1 VNTLSEDTLGDAS
14 GNVEERPFSVGTAL
28 REARER
34 LGLSLADVERRLKFA
49 PRQIEELEA
58 DNFTR
63 LSEIFF
69 VRRLVR
75 SYAKLL
81 QLDPEPLLAALPA
94 TSAQPSSGTTNV
106 AIDVP
111 FLNSYSKRRLRIIR
125 LSVGLIAVSVAIIW
139 GLFTWINS
147 DKLVMPQAKVETIE
161 MPVVVPANVSAV
173 IPTQSSDTFDASSN
187 VSVAT
192 TITPVDLSGTLDLSP
207 SIRLVFDAAA
217 WAKVTDRDGNVLLS
231 QLNSSGSEQHLTG
244 KPPFSVLIGNIN
256 GVHLYYH
263 GKPVELAP
271 FYNGEI
277 ARLKLE

>member
-1 VNTLSEDTLGDAS
+1 MNTLSENTLGDAS
-14 GNVEERPFSVGTAL
+14 VNIEERPFSVGTTL

-34 LGLSLADVERRLKFA
+34 LGLSLADVERRLKFP

-58 DNFTR
+58 DNFSR
-63 LSEIFF
+63 LPEIFF

-81 QLDPEPLLAALPA
+81 QIDPEPLLAALPA
-94 TSAQPSSGTTNV
+94 TSAQPSSGAATV

-111 FLNSYSKRRLRIIR
+111 FPNSYSKRRLKIIR
-125 LSVGLIAVSVAIIW
+125 LSVAIIVVFAAIIW
-139 GLFTWINS
+139 GLFTWMNS
-147 DKLVMPQAKVETIE
+147 GNPAMPQTKVETIE
-161 MPVVVPANVSAV
+161 VPVVLPAQVSAV
-173 IPTQSSDTFDASSN
+173 IPAQSPNALAASSN
-187 VSVAT
+187 VSGSAKIT
-192 TITPVDLSGTLDLSP
+192 TPDASGTPDQSP
-207 SIRLVFDAAA
+207 SIRLVFDTAS
-217 WAKVTDRDGNVLLS
+217 WAKVTDSDGNILLS

-244 KPPFSVLIGNIN
+244 KPPFSVLVGNIN
-256 GVHLYYH
+256 GVHLYYR

>member
-1 VNTLSEDTLGDAS
+1 MDTLSENTLGDAS
-14 GNVEERPFSVGTAL
+14 VNDEERPFSVGTTL

-63 LSEIFF
+63 LPEIFF

-94 TSAQPSSGTTNV
+94 TPEQPSSGNTNV

-111 FLNSYSKRRLRIIR
+111 FPNSYSKRRLRIIR
-125 LSVGLIAVSVAIIW
+125 LSVGLIVVLGAIIW

-161 MPVVVPANVSAV
+161 MPVVLPTNISAV
-173 IPTQSSDTFDASSN
+173 VPTQSSDTLTVSSN
-187 VSVAT
+187 VSDAT
-192 TITPVDLSGTLDLSP
+192 KITPADSSGSP
-207 SIRLVFDAAA
+207 DQSSSIRLVFDAVS
-217 WAKVTDRDGNVLLS
+217 WAKVTDSDGNVLLS

-263 GKPVELAP
+263 GKLVELAP